1 MVWKQ
6 VLGDPYRPSG
16 TFTGT
21 GTFTGESGSSAGRSS
36 SHFFTRGGSYL
47 VLMGSGRS
55 LPDEGKQ
62 MTQLQPSS
70 AGEVEL
76 VRLLEALYHLELSR
90 DDWFREVLKAASSAF
105 DRGVGVGML
114 LYDVSGEAL
123 RVDVVDGVNLS
134 GANIDFAVDVHARPE
149 MVNAIT
155 WAYRNEV
162 CATMREHVRDD
173 DMLQYLRENYA
184 KFGVAD
190 QVFIN
195 GANPDGHGSALYVF
209 SGQPIELQ
217 AEERARFKRLAAHLS
232 AAYRLHRRLHADGP
246 PQALD
251 AADAILRAD
260 GRVEHATSA
269 VDPEALREL
278 THAVARREWAKTQAG
293 RPERGSVAAWKPMV
307 AARWSLVDAYERD
320 GRRYITA
327 RENEPARGDASMLS
341 TRERQ
346 VASMAALGHSNK
358 LIAYELG
365 LAHSTV
371 RVLLARAGA
380 KLGAHSRSELIAE
393 LAADRARL
401 HG

>member
-1 MVWKQ
+1 
-6 VLGDPYRPSG
+6 
-16 TFTGT
+16 
-21 GTFTGESGSSAGRSS
+21 
-36 SHFFTRGGSYL
+36 
-47 VLMGSGRS
+47 
-55 LPDEGKQ
+55 

-76 VRLLEALYHLELSR
+76 VRLLEALYDLELPR
-90 DDWFREVLKAASSAF
+90 DEWFRQVLKAASAAF

-114 LYDVSGEAL
+114 LYDVSGETL
-123 RVDVVDGVNLS
+123 RIDVLDGVNLA
-134 GANIDFAVDVHARPE
+134 GANIDFAVDVHAQPE
-149 MVNAIT
+149 MVDAIT

-162 CATMREHVRDD
+162 CATMREHVRDAG
-173 DMLQYLRENYA
+173 MLHYLRENYS
-184 KFGVAD
+184 KFGVGD

-195 GANPDGHGSALYVF
+195 GANPDGYGSALYVF
-209 SGQPIELQ
+209 SKQRVELH
-217 AEERARFKRLAAHLS
+217 AEERARFTRLAAHLS
-232 AAYRLHRRLHADGP
+232 AAYRLHRRVHSSDAP
-246 PQALD
+246 RRLD
-251 AADAILRAD
+251 DADAILRVD
-260 GRVEHATSA
+260 GRVEHATPA
-269 VDPEALREL
+269 VDPGALREL
-278 THAVARREWAKTQAG
+278 THAVGRREWAKAQAG

-327 RENEPARGDASMLS
+327 CENEPARGDASMLS
-341 TRERQ
+341 KRERQ

-380 KLGAHSRSELIAE
+380 KLGAHSRSDLIAQ

-401 HG
+401 RD